1 MHGGNPQEEAV
12 RWQQE
17 PWGSSEVMEAQ
28 SPKALHRLQPWELRE
43 LWEQRDPNPALQEFT
58 SCFQEATGSKVIV
71 AVGDRSSTLR
81 GECSPAQREVV
92 ETLHPES
99 LLSSSGS
106 SSQPSPISQHVMF
119 SPGSQALTLLWLL
132 AAVQHCH
139 KNHVVHRDLK
149 PANILLDEKHEK
161 IILAD
166 FSLAETFTEEGY
178 LKRFCGTPAFSAP
191 EMFLRQKYVGPEV
204 DVWSLGV
211 VIYNMVAGTVPFLG
225 DNWEEMKKN
234 ITGGIYETPE
244 FFSDE
249 LRELVRKCLT
259 LDGKLRP
266 TVTELMEDAWV
277 QMEDPVIIS
286 PVRTKPHY
294 KTVKLYDS
302 SPSACYYPTLES
314 EPRGDKAEQRGDKA
328 EQRGDSSV
336 QAGETKT
343 PPSEE
348 GQRRKGLAR
357 RLRNF
362 LLRMCCILPPRKTC
376 FRRSNK
382 VVPVQEDLAE
392 AARNGEQDDRP

>member
-1 MHGGNPQEEAV
+1 MLGAYFLTNTKVAIKKSKKTRSSLV
-12 RWQQE
+12 RFRK
-17 PWGSSEVMEAQ
+17 EVQ
-28 SPKALHRLQPWELRE
+28 FLR
-43 LWEQRDPNPALQEFT
+43 ALQHPNILKLMRVFEDEKSMCLVT
-58 SCFQEATGSKVIV
+58 EYAGGRDLGRLLRKQE
-71 AVGDRSSTLR
+71 R
-81 GECSPAQREVV
+81 
-92 ETLHPES
+92 
-99 LLSSSGS
+99 LSERDARPLFR
-106 SSQPSPISQHVMF
+106 Q
-119 SPGSQALTLLWLL
+119 LL

-211 VIYNMVAGTVPFLG
+211 VIYNMVAGTVPFFG